1 MKFTNALSTFALMA
15 SAVNAVPQGGRCPGE
30 VATESFGADLPGP
43 TCSPKRSTTKIG
55 GSSSSNSSAPAPSS
69 ANRSIS
75 DACDIGFATQN
86 GGTTGGGCAA
96 VTTVKSL
103 AELTACATQN
113 VPAVCL
119 VSGAITGNT
128 VIKVT
133 ADTTIAGAAGSSIV
147 GVGLRVIK
155 VSNVILRNLKISKV
169 LASAGDAVGIQAASN
184 VWVDHLDLSSDR
196 DHGKDFYDGLLDVTH
211 ASDYITI
218 SNTFL
223 HDHFKASLVGHSDS
237 NGAEDTGHLI
247 VTYANNHFKNINSRG
262 PSIRFGTAHIFNQ
275 VSETCSTG
283 LNTRMGAQVLV
294 ESSVFS
300 GTSKSIESADSKTVG
315 FATVNDVDL
324 GSGTNSVKAGTLKT
338 VPYKYTLLGSDNVEA
353 AVTATA
359 GATLHF

>member
-1 MKFTNALSTFALMA
+1 
-15 SAVNAVPQGGRCPGE
+15 
-30 VATESFGADLPGP
+30 
-43 TCSPKRSTTKIG
+43 
-55 GSSSSNSSAPAPSS
+55 
-69 ANRSIS
+69 SIS

-86 GGTTGGGCAA
+86 GGTTGGGSAA
-96 VTTVKSL
+96 VTTCTTL
-103 AELTACATQN
+103 EELTACATQD

-133 ADTTIAGAAGSSIV
+133 ADTTVGGAAGSSIV
-147 GVGLRVIK
+147 GVGFRIIN

-169 LASAGDAVGIQAASN
+169 LASAGDAVGIQKATN
-184 VWVDHLDLSSDR
+184 VWIDHLDLSSDQ
-196 DHGKDFYDGLLDVTH
+196 DHGKDFYDGLCDVTH
-211 ASDYITI
+211 ASDYVTI

-247 VTYANNHFKNINSRG
+247 VTYANNYFKNINSRG

-275 VSETCSTG
+275 YSETSSTG
-283 LNTRMGAQVLV
+283 LNTRIGAQVLI
-294 ESSVFS
+294 ESSAFS
-300 GTSKSIESADSKTVG
+300 GIAKAIESADSKTVG

-324 GSGTNSVKAGTLKT
+324 GTGTNTVESGTLKT
-338 VPYKYTLLGSDNVEA
+338 VPYEYTLLGSANVKA

-359 GATLHF
+359 GATLNF

>member
-1 MKFTNALSTFALMA
+1 MKFTNAVSTLALMA
-15 SAVNAVPQGGRCPGE
+15 AAVHAAPLAARCETATGSTKTAGAVSAV
-30 VATESFGADLPGP
+30 ATGTF
-43 TCSPKRSTTKIG
+43 TNSTTPTG
-55 GSSSSNSSAPAPSS
+55 GSSSNSSTPATGSS
-69 ANRSIS
+69 SGSIS

-86 GGTTGGGCAA
+86 GGTTGGGSAA
-96 VTTVKSL
+96 VTTCTTL
-103 AELTACATQN
+103 EELTACATQD

-133 ADTTIAGAAGSSIV
+133 ADTTVGGAAGSSIV
-147 GVGLRVIK
+147 GVGFRIIN

-169 LASAGDAVGIQAASN
+169 LASAGDAVGIQKATN
-184 VWVDHLDLSSDR
+184 VWIDHLDLSSDQ
-196 DHGKDFYDGLLDVTH
+196 DHGKDFYDGLCDVTH
-211 ASDYITI
+211 ASDYVTI

-247 VTYANNHFKNINSRG
+247 VTYANNYFKNINSRG

-275 VSETCSTG
+275 YSETSSTG
-283 LNTRMGAQVLV
+283 LNTRIGAQVLI
-294 ESSVFS
+294 ESSAFS
-300 GTSKSIESADSKTVG
+300 GIAKAIESADSKTVG

-324 GSGTNSVKAGTLKT
+324 GTGTNTVESGTLKT
-338 VPYKYTLLGSDNVEA
+338 VPYEYTLLGSANVKA

-359 GATLHF
+359 GATLNF